1 MMRSSQSSLQ
11 ERSERQSS
19 GHREAG
25 EAGFAAPVAPVLS
38 ASSTGR
44 GGAER
49 YLSREGQEILRW
61 ALPAVALLV
70 GLFVEHVGLY
80 LATRSYVRWM
90 DELHRPHTDSMSFAY
105 EGADATK
112 GVGSDLGFLVMVLE
126 VFMDLL
132 PVVCIGLVLRF
143 GDLRLWC
150 HTMLVSALLMVL
162 KGFASWATV
171 VPDKGWKVCQAR
183 LGLDGLRYYRE
194 DQPLVEMIPDM
205 ILLEVQGLWLG
216 SSRQRLCVVSA
227 PFDGSI
233 CLCTIFCIG
242 LCEVSLAWSARE
254 AEVPAMAQCLR
265 YMLLVLLVASAL
277 FTGSGPETTAFKV
290 LGIVLAGAA
299 YGNPALALAVEAWS
313 RHTEPE
319 VKASGVGGPSVMT
332 SFSSALSPNSSVALV
347 GTRRQISEL
356 GEEGAGDVGKVFMLP
371 ATARHCYMQQYP
383 QESSLLQKKALLQQL
398 LKAMHKAQEQLGRR
412 EQKKSELLKKEQ
424 ADELL
429 SARRADRFAEQRM
442 QEALSDQ
449 QRMLNSRAKK
459 KKHQTLNFQER
470 GNAQLL
476 KNTLRA
482 CKSLSE
488 I

>member
-1 MMRSSQSSLQ
+1 
-11 ERSERQSS
+11 
-19 GHREAG
+19 
-25 EAGFAAPVAPVLS
+25 
-38 ASSTGR
+38 
-44 GGAER
+44 
-49 YLSREGQEILRW
+49 
-61 ALPAVALLV
+61 
-70 GLFVEHVGLY
+70 
-80 LATRSYVRWM
+80 
-90 DELHRPHTDSMSFAY
+90 
-105 EGADATK
+105 
-112 GVGSDLGFLVMVLE
+112 
-126 VFMDLL
+126 
-132 PVVCIGLVLRF
+132 
-143 GDLRLWC
+143 
-150 HTMLVSALLMVL
+150 
-162 KGFASWATV
+162 
-171 VPDKGWKVCQAR
+171 
-183 LGLDGLRYYRE
+183 
-194 DQPLVEMIPDM
+194 
-205 ILLEVQGLWLG
+205 
-216 SSRQRLCVVSA
+216 
-227 PFDGSI
+227 
-233 CLCTIFCIG
+233 
-242 LCEVSLAWSARE
+242 
-254 AEVPAMAQCLR
+254 MAQCLR

-313 RHTEPE
+313 RLTEPE
-319 VKASGVGGPSVMT
+319 VKASGVGGPSLMS
-332 SFSSALSPNSSVALV
+332 SFSSALSPNSSIALM

-371 ATARHCYMQQYP
+371 ATARHCYMQHVP

-398 LKAMHKAQEQLGRR
+398 LKGMHQAQEQLGRR

-429 SARRADRFAEQRM
+429 SARRADRFAEQRI

-449 QRMLNSRAKK
+449 QRMLNSRGRK